1 MLLFNINEN
10 FLEAVNG
17 TVKLWKYSDV
27 DVEVGK
33 EKIKYNSSLSSLCLP
48 DLML

>member
-10 FLEAVNG
+10 FLEAVI
-17 TVKLWKYSDV
+17 VKLWKYSDV

-33 EKIKYNSSLSSLCLP
+33 DKIKYNSSLSYLCLP

>member
-33 EKIKYNSSLSSLCLP
+33 DEINSSLSSLCLP

>member
-10 FLEAVNG
+10 FLEAVI
-17 TVKLWKYSDV
+17 VKLWKYSDV

-33 EKIKYNSSLSSLCLP
+33 DKIKYNSSLSSLCLP

>member
-10 FLEAVNG
+10 FLEAVI
-17 TVKLWKYSDV
+17 VKLWKYSDV

-33 EKIKYNSSLSSLCLP
+33 DEINSSLSSLCLP